1 MDTVKDAEEMSMLA
15 KQKTTHSPHGVFDA
29 SQFKHQV
36 DRDVSSDVI
45 EQLQKEFGNDL
56 AGGKK
61 LIELRVYLQTIRDR
75 C

>member
-1 MDTVKDAEEMSMLA
+1 MDTVKDAEEMSLLS

-29 SQFKHQV
+29 SQFKKQV

-45 EQLQKEFGNDL
+45 ERLQNEFGHDL

-61 LIELRVYLQTIRDR
+61 LVEGLS
-75 C
+75 